1 MKKNYLFL
9 AFFLP
14 IYLVSNN
21 TEKNLEEQKIK
32 ILNNLNELKQEMIAH
47 QITTENKINNANKE
61 ISCLHTNL
69 KELEITISQ
78 SEIELA
84 AKTYEQESKQLE
96 KLKQEETKK
105 IKKLEKEKAQ
115 LKQEEIKK
123 NNYLKRLKEKIKE
136 IEITTKTR

>member
-14 IYLVSNN
+14 IYLVPNN
-21 TEKNLEEQKIK
+21 TEKNLEEQKTK

-47 QITTENKINNANKE
+47 QITTENTINNTNKE
-61 ISCLHTNL
+61 ISCLHKNL
-69 KELEITISQ
+69 KELDITISQ

-84 AKTYEQESKQLE
+84 TKTYEQESKQLE
-96 KLKQEETKK
+96 NLKQEEVKK

-123 NNYLKRLKEKIKE
+123 NNYLKILKEKIKE
-136 IEITTKTR
+136 IEITPKK